1 MKQFLR
7 LFKGAPRRTLSEL
20 AAEFEPLS
28 RFSQSSDAKNP
39 YSIGFAKSLSA
50 AVGVGVRSTT
60 LNEMYKK
67 RVGDFTKEQYA
78 DLASFLAWRVI
89 REMERGNR
97 GPDADRYRELYRRFG
112 EIADTMYPRSLR
124 VVEAAQK
131 VSAAENPSDDS
142 PRDSVRWGYARSGAI
157 DTCLGLPESRDPIRH
172 LSGNVLLIG
181 VETVMGRVLN
191 EQMGLNRPRV

>member
-20 AAEFEPLS
+20 TAEVEPLS
-28 RFSQSSDAKNP
+28 RFSQSSDVSNP
-39 YSIGFAKSLSA
+39 YSTGFAKSLSA
-50 AVGVGVRSTT
+50 AVGVGVRSIA
-60 LNEMYKK
+60 LNDMYKK
-67 RVGDFTKEQYA
+67 PVGDFTKVQYS
-78 DLASFLAWRVI
+78 DLASFLAWRLI

-97 GPDADRYRELYRRFG
+97 GPDADRYRDLYRRFG

-131 VSAAENPSDDS
+131 IAAAENPADGT
-142 PRDSVRWGYARSGAI
+142 PRDSVRWGYVRSGAI
-157 DTCLGLPESRDPIRH
+157 DNCLGFPESHDPVRH
-172 LSGNVLLIG
+172 VSGNVLLIG